1 MTVLNFYNHE
11 GHEDHEGIFS
21 MLLSPFVFLLI
32 VIPAKAGIHWS
43 RLQEI
48 PDNSSCSFSF
58 SLSLF
63 FYTVNPACSK
73 RLDRLLET
81 G

>member
-11 GHEDHEGIFS
+11 GHEDHEDHEGIFS

-48 PDNSSCSFSF
+48 PNNSSCSFLF

-63 FYTVNPACSK
+63 FYTVKP
-73 RLDRLLET
+73 RLLKT
-81 G
+81 P